1 VAGAFKK
8 KEEDIMKLISSFE
21 LQQRTDHELAA
32 LFGQISQGLTR
43 TERGS
48 PARRNAL
55 GSLENISRARTARQ
69 MRLRMGL

>member
-1 VAGAFKK
+1 
-8 KEEDIMKLISSFE
+8 MKLISSFE
-21 LQQRTDHELAA
+21 LQQRTEHELAA
-32 LFGQISQGLTR
+32 LFGKVSQTLTR

-69 MRLRMGL
+69 TRLRMGL